1 MSWFRFLRL
10 PWWLTWSRIC
20 LWCGRTGYDPW
31 VILTWRISWTEEP
44 GGLQSMGLQRVRHSW
59 VTNTY
64 WFTQI
69 PWLEIA
75 SDRKLCSHPFM
86 VKVSRHTFVTDCLK
100 VIKPFILISYDDLF
114 SAFSFYL
121 KRILLA
127 LEISF
132 NICETKYNTN
142 NSQSSVLLSTLWT
155 LEFTVNDYLQTF
167 FRKIPPLFGEGTSK
181 Q

>member
-1 MSWFRFLRL
+1 
-10 PWWLTWSRIC
+10 
-20 LWCGRTGYDPW
+20 
-31 VILTWRISWTEEP
+31 
-44 GGLQSMGLQRVRHSW
+44 
-59 VTNTY
+59 
-64 WFTQI
+64 
-69 PWLEIA
+69 
-75 SDRKLCSHPFM
+75 M